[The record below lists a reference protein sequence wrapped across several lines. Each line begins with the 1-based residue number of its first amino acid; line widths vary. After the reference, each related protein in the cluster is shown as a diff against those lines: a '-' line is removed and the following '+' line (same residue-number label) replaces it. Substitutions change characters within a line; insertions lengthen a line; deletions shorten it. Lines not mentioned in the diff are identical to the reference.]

1 MACPSRTPRSW
12 LPTDQHLRLTTVLG
26 LAQAD
31 PGQTDTVFVRLTP
44 GRHGVVDFLPHGT
57 SSTATL
63 GMLDEFSV
71 T

>member
-1 MACPSRTPRSW
+1 M
-12 LPTDQHLRLTTVLG
+12 LG

-44 GRHGVVDFLPHGT
+44 GRHGVVDFLPQGT
-57 SSTATL
+57 SSTATPGGGPPHYTL

>member
-1 MACPSRTPRSW
+1 
-12 LPTDQHLRLTTVLG
+12 VLG